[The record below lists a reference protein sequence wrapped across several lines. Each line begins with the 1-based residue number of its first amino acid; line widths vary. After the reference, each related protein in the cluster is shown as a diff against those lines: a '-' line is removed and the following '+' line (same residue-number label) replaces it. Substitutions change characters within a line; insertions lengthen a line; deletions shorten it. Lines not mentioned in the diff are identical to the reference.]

1 MGRACQR
8 GRQWDA
14 AAARQFLVDE
24 RQHPRETA
32 RVSALSRS
40 RGHRRLSQAM
50 CGDRGEGL
58 RGLHPRLAASHQGR
72 RCLVPPTVK
81 QRAGVPRASRW
92 GGDRPDP
99 AIQPAWRSPW
109 SVASYTSGAPVRTID
124 EHPLWTDGLMRPHQD
139 PVWGGHENQ
148 FPQPRLCGWY
158 WRGTATFLGTRVSG
172 QDAPEAVTR

>member
-40 RGHRRLSQAM
+40 LGHRRLSQAM

-72 RCLVPPTVK
+72 RCLVPPTVE
-81 QRAGVPRASRW
+81 QRAGVPRESRR

-109 SVASYTSGAPVRTID
+109 WWHPIPRERRCVRSMNILCG
-124 EHPLWTDGLMRPHQD
+124 PMGLMRPHQD
-139 PVWGGHENQ
+139 PVWGGHETQ

-158 WRGTATFLGTRVSG
+158 WRGKATFLGTRVSG
-172 QDAPEAVTR
+172 QDAP